1 MRKFM
6 GAKDGYYGNCVANHL
21 LAVATRGTVAEAG
34 IVDLTKMI
42 KRAKDQLPHKVKM
55 GNKSG
60 NDDDLMRGLC
70 GRYDMMHVSSWKNI
84 GFEQVDFGSG
94 APARVIFHVR
104 EGTPPVPTCIMYPP
118 CKGRDGLNLLSTV
131 VHRPMRS
138 RSTTG
143 SPHPNQELGLCFSTT
158 TPASSSTQT
167 DAFSLPNGGGSGAAG
182 GSGSGWAGGSD
193 NTGGATHWPKWA
205 TDPPWS
211 NEIFT
216 NGMILELDAQ
226 ATHVMA

>member
-104 EGTPPVPTCIMYPP
+104 EGTPPVPTCIIPTRLTLP
-118 CKGRDGLNLLSTV
+118 IS
-131 VHRPMRS
+131 S
-138 RSTTG
+138 R
-143 SPHPNQELGLCFSTT
+143 
-158 TPASSSTQT
+158 TPAPQRRLPDLHLTYEVKIDNWKPSS
-167 DAFSLPNGGGSGAAG
+167 
-182 GSGSGWAGGSD
+182 
-193 NTGGATHWPKWA
+193 
-205 TDPPWS
+205 
-211 NEIFT
+211 
-216 NGMILELDAQ
+216 
-226 ATHVMA
+226 